1 MVQRQLWLMENA
13 QMSKEGAYDQARK
26 EFYLLRQREEIEQ
39 RIAVEEARMVG
50 AYFGKSLLRVGM
62 ELEDKAYEKWK
73 AWAAAEIQKAKVA
86 VAQSELAANT
96 LPDAS
101 PEADEEAAP

>member
-1 MVQRQLWLMENA
+1 MVQRQLWLMENKGMA
-13 QMSKEGAYDQARK
+13 KAAAYDEARK

-50 AYFGKSLLRVGM
+50 AYFGKSLVRVGL

-73 AWAAAEIQKAKVA
+73 TWADRKSV
-86 VAQSELAANT
+86 V
-96 LPDAS
+96 
-101 PEADEEAAP
+101 

>member
-1 MVQRQLWLMENA
+1 
-13 QMSKEGAYDQARK
+13 MSKEGAYDQARK

-50 AYFGKSLLRVGM
+50 AYFGKSLIRVGM

-73 AWAAAEIQKAKVA
+73 SWAADQIQKAKVA
-86 VAQSELAANT
+86 AAQNELAANA
-96 LPDAS
+96 LPGAS
-101 PEADEEAAP
+101 PEAEAEVTP